1 MRTLL
6 DAHPSGDKSFAY
18 NLLGRTFATQGRLD
32 EAIAAFE
39 RSYAADP
46 VYLHPLFELV
56 NVYIALG
63 KVDEASRV
71 LRELREANRTNPYPR
86 SQEIELVASAIEA
99 LRTRNDEGTDRASRH
114 TR

>member
-6 DAHPSGDKSFAY
+6 EAHPSGDKSFAY
-18 NLLGRTFATQGRLD
+18 NLMGRTLATQGRLD

-46 VYLHPLFELV
+46 IYLHPLFEMA

-63 KVDEASRV
+63 KVDEASQV

-86 SQEIELVASAIEA
+86 NREIELVASAIDA
-99 LRTRNDEGTDRASRH
+99 LRTKQREGSDRVTQDAP
-114 TR
+114 